1 MISVLIK
8 KEKFGRTQC
17 EDESRDGGDTPTSQG
32 MPKISRKPPEASR
45 EAGNAFS
52 HIILRRNQ
60 LYLHLDLGLLS
71 SRKVRQ

>member
-45 EAGNAFS
+45 EAGMHS
-52 HIILRRNQ
+52 PTSPLEGTSSPYTLILVFCPLER
-60 LYLHLDLGLLS
+60 
-71 SRKVRQ
+71 